1 MMLIWLTGNLA
12 SLSFWTAS
20 SACSMLRNTA
30 MTLCSLMMLSSRLE
44 RRRRRV
50 SKEKDPRAHD
60 DDDQQGA
67 DHGEPQGVDTARLSL
82 LLVLVFFLQVFFVLA
97 FLFVVLV

>member
-1 MMLIWLTGNLA
+1 
-12 SLSFWTAS
+12 
-20 SACSMLRNTA
+20 
-30 MTLCSLMMLSSRLE
+30 MMLSSRLE

-97 FLFVVLV
+97 FLFVVLVVLFLVVHGFSWCKRVVRLSVAEIAGLPLVVTEVR